1 MREPLIFS
9 GLRFPHPS
17 YYITVTSMT
26 VVFIMLYF
34 SWLLCG
40 LNKVTHVAVLATQ
53 QMVMVHFLSPSW
65 IVWLEHKA
73 KEVRI
78 LWI

>member
-1 MREPLIFS
+1 
-9 GLRFPHPS
+9 
-17 YYITVTSMT
+17 
-26 VVFIMLYF
+26 MLYF

-78 LWI
+78 LRI